1 MEQAQVLTFKDTKA
15 ASLTLKS
22 CGCSATSPFHC
33 FGPAVRPYCL
43 IHIIRNGKGIF
54 QIDGKTYYLQKG
66 QGFFIPPDVL
76 TFYQADEKDPWEYL
90 WVGFG
95 GSEVPD
101 ILKQVGL
108 SSEQPVFSCS
118 HFEELYG
125 LVNEMLAASQ
135 SGYASDLKR
144 TGLLY
149 QFLAALARDPM
160 ETMAKKE
167 GEYSYIKKA
176 TEYIQNNYWND
187 LRIYD
192 IAAYVNIDRSYLYLL
207 FRRYLNCSPSEY
219 LTRFRL
225 TRASELLLTT
235 TLSVESIALSC
246 GYSDPATL
254 SKAFKRLMG
263 MSPSAR
269 RKKNQQT

>member
-108 SSEQPVFSCS
+108 SSEQPVFSC
-118 HFEELYG
+118 FG
-125 LVNEMLAASQ
+125 KNVPGGTGRRGQ
-135 SGYASDLKR
+135 VDL
-144 TGLLY
+144 
-149 QFLAALARDPM
+149 
-160 ETMAKKE
+160 
-167 GEYSYIKKA
+167 
-176 TEYIQNNYWND
+176 
-187 LRIYD
+187 
-192 IAAYVNIDRSYLYLL
+192 IAACPAPGAGGAESPPGPARGRSPP
-207 FRRYLNCSPSEY
+207 RPRE
-219 LTRFRL
+219 
-225 TRASELLLTT
+225 
-235 TLSVESIALSC
+235 
-246 GYSDPATL
+246 
-254 SKAFKRLMG
+254 
-263 MSPSAR
+263 
-269 RKKNQQT
+269 

>member
-1 MEQAQVLTFKDTKA
+1 MEQAQVLTFKNTKA

-22 CGCSATSPFHC
+22 YGCSATSPFHC

-192 IAAYVNIDRSYLYLL
+192 IAAYVTNDRTYLYLL

-246 GYSDPATL
+246 GYSDPATF